1 MIMSAIVHIH
11 LVSNFP
17 DSLEMVLSR
26 QNAIKSLL
34 DAMKTFPE
42 KSELLFE
49 ACNSL
54 LKQVQHSG
62 KSVHQHWINTTINV
76 TVHTS
81 VSRAWTRS
89 CATINIKCW
98 NGWYVIKTP
107 FYFPE
112 ASLHYLSMNEGIERL
127 HTIMK
132 TFQENKEL
140 LAVVLDIFGYYS
152 FQGNA
157 LFVGYTIKLSHTAY
171 T

>member
-11 LVSNFP
+11 LVSYFP

-62 KSVHQHWINTTINV
+62 KSVHQH
-76 TVHTS
+76 
-81 VSRAWTRS
+81 
-89 CATINIKCW
+89 
-98 NGWYVIKTP
+98 
-107 FYFPE
+107 
-112 ASLHYLSMNEGIERL
+112 
-127 HTIMK
+127 
-132 TFQENKEL
+132 
-140 LAVVLDIFGYYS
+140 
-152 FQGNA
+152 
-157 LFVGYTIKLSHTAY
+157 
-171 T
+171 